1 MKKLFLMFAM
11 LLVALVT
18 NAQFKVDSLG
28 CVTINGNDKLA
39 NLSVISNVYG
49 NYTEGGIWS
58 SFYNKSSNSFARS
71 YGMFGYA
78 AGEHHYTPGLHQAFG
93 VVGELSDDYGAGVY
107 GSSIWDYP
115 YADGRYAGYFNGNVK
130 VTGTI
135 NGTLVSDSDER
146 LKTNIRDIST
156 DNATALDNVE
166 KLFPISYNYKETE
179 AMRISKEK
187 SREELEKMVAAGR
200 LPKELLEKTA
210 NEELKNLVMEK
221 THFGLM
227 AQEVQKIYPNLVYE
241 NDNGTLSIN
250 YTELIPV
257 LIQGMKELNAK
268 VEQQNTIIRKL
279 TTANEEMQQVK
290 AFADGTTSVD
300 ATIEGLAS
308 MDQNVPNPFSEK
320 TDIAIY
326 LPESVKTAVLC
337 IYDLNGSQISK
348 QEVAGRGNTTMTIH
362 ADEMAD
368 GMYIYAL
375 IADGKVVTTKKMIV
389 SK

>member
-1 MKKLFLMFAM
+1 MKKQILILAM

-28 CVTINGNDKLA
+28 CVDIRGNNSLV
-39 NLSVISNVYG
+39 NLTLRSEVHG
-49 NYTEGGIWS
+49 NYTQSGIWS
-58 SFYNKSSNSFARS
+58 TLINKSSTSYGRS
-71 YGMFGYA
+71 YGVYGYA
-78 AGEHHYTPGLHQAFG
+78 SGTWPYSSSLHQAYG
-93 VVGELSDDYGAGVY
+93 VVGCHYEEYGAGVY
-107 GSSIWDYP
+107 ASCRWEYP
-115 YADGRYAGYFNGNVK
+115 TVDGCYAGYFNGNVK
-130 VTGTI
+130 VMGTI
-135 NGTLVSDSDER
+135 NGTLISDSDER
-146 LKTNIRDIST
+146 LKENVQEMST
-156 DNATALDNVE
+156 EKSTVLDNVE
-166 KLFPISYNYKETE
+166 KLTPVSYNYKETE
-179 AMRISKEK
+179 TMRIGKEK
-187 SREELEKMVAAGR
+187 SKEELKKMVSEGK
-200 LPKELLEKTA
+200 LPKELLETSETREK
-210 NEELKNLVMEK
+210 KDQVMEK

-227 AQEVQKIYPNLVYE
+227 AQDLQKIYPNLVYE

-257 LIQGMKELNAK
+257 LIQGVKELNAK

-279 TTANEEMQQVK
+279 TAANEEMQQAK
-290 AFADGTTSVD
+290 AFANGTTLVE
-300 ATIEGLAS
+300 AITEGLAT
-308 MDQNVPNPFSEK
+308 MEQNVPNPFSEK

-348 QEVAGRGNTTMTIH
+348 QEVTGRGDTTMTIH
-362 ADEMAD
+362 ADEMTD